1 METRKIDVSR
11 PSTVRRL
18 KRLLEELEEV
28 SNLVRDAENGR
39 VEALAVE
46 LGKPDA
52 LVEVDVSR
60 ENTFSGLQKRLG
72 WSSRTLAK
80 YLRFCESNGW
90 VYGYRDG
97 GCVRYFITPAGLDF
111 VYKCLVIGSLHDLA
125 RFVLSF
131 PQARFYGWPAKPVGS
146 DSPAGTLVVEGRQ
159 YLLYGSE
166 DVSGLEGRVIDL
178 FTRLLRGLGLRI
190 FTFAELEARM
200 GRPLTPE
207 DIEKLN
213 TCLEPR
219 PRQPLA
225 KIMPLL
231 NWAALMNR
239 NLHANNELYLRYVR
253 GRPTDFAILDLRDLF
268 KVSGPG

>member
-18 KRLLEELEEV
+18 ERLLEELEEV
-28 SNLVRDAENGR
+28 SNLMRDAENGK
-39 VEALAVE
+39 VKALAVE
-46 LGKPDA
+46 RLEKPHA
-52 LVEVDVSR
+52 VVEADVSR

-80 YLRFCESNGW
+80 YLKFCESNAW

-97 GCVRYFITPAGLDF
+97 GCVRFFITAAGLDF
-111 VYKCLVIGSLHDLA
+111 LYRGLIIGSLHDLA

-131 PQARFYGWPAKPVGS
+131 PQARFYGWPKPVDS
-146 DSPAGTLVVEGRQ
+146 DSPAATLVVEARR

-178 FTRLLRGLGLRI
+178 FTRLLRGLGLRL
-190 FTFAELEARM
+190 FTLAELEAKL

-213 TCLEPR
+213 MRLKPR
-219 PRQPLA
+219 PRQPVA

-253 GRPTDFAILDLRDLF
+253 GRPTDFAI
-268 KVSGPG
+268 V

>member
-1 METRKIDVSR
+1 METRKIDLSR

-18 KRLLEELEEV
+18 ERLLKELEEV
-28 SNLVRDAENGR
+28 SNLIRDAENGR
-39 VEALAVE
+39 FKALAVE
-46 LGKPDA
+46 RLGKPDA
-52 LVEVDVSR
+52 VVEVDISR

-80 YLRFCESNGW
+80 YLKFCESNAW

-97 GCVRYFITPAGLDF
+97 GCVRFFITAAGLDF
-111 VYKCLVIGSLHDLA
+111 LYRGFTIGSLHDLA

-131 PQARFYGWPAKPVGS
+131 PQARFYGWPAKPVDS
-146 DSPAGTLVVEGRQ
+146 DSPAATLVVETRR

-178 FTRLLRGLGLRI
+178 FTRLLRGLGLRL
-190 FTFAELEARM
+190 FTLAELEAKL
-200 GRPLTPE
+200 GRQLTPE

-213 TCLEPR
+213 MRLEPR
-219 PRQPLA
+219 PRQPVA

-253 GRPTDFAILDLRDLF
+253 GRPTDFAI
-268 KVSGPG
+268 V